1 MSEPG
6 PSEGPKKP
14 AEDEARPVSTPE
26 STPESV
32 VAEPVVAE
40 LATPEPVLAEPV
52 VAELASDPEPEAAS
66 PPAVEVRSHE
76 QGQPHARGSDE
87 PLIRVENL
95 TMGWDD
101 FILQRDASFTIHR
114 GDVFILLGGSGC
126 GKSTL
131 LQHMIGLQQPMSGS
145 VKIAGL
151 GDEGPE
157 RWGEPVFR
165 VGPPPFGVMFQSGAL
180 FGSLTVGQNISLPI
194 ERWTDLP
201 RDAIEAIVRGRLGLV
216 GLRGFENHYPSEISG
231 GMKKRAAIAR
241 ALALE
246 PELLFLDEPSAGLD
260 PVSAVELD
268 ELILTLNRQFGLT
281 VILVTH
287 ELESVF
293 KIASRCVFLDKDTR
307 SIIARGDPRELRDQS
322 QDPRVRAFFNRLPRE
337 AVEEAAL

>member
-1 MSEPG
+1 MS
-6 PSEGPKKP
+6 
-14 AEDEARPVSTPE
+14 DE
-26 STPESV
+26 
-32 VAEPVVAE
+32 
-40 LATPEPVLAEPV
+40 TPEPETEGGEAPEGGAESPALAVPV
-52 VAELASDPEPEAAS
+52 DESD
-66 PPAVEVRSHE
+66 
-76 QGQPHARGSDE
+76 HARGSDE
-87 PLIRVENL
+87 PLIRVEKL
-95 TMGWDD
+95 TMGWGD
-101 FILQRDASFTIHR
+101 FILQKEATFTVNR

-131 LQHMIGLQQPMSGS
+131 LQHMIGLQRPQSGT

-157 RWGEPVFR
+157 GWGEPEFR

-180 FGSLTVGQNISLPI
+180 FGSLTVGQNIALPL
-194 ERWTDLP
+194 ERWTELP
-201 RDAIEAIVRGRLGLV
+201 SDAIDAIVRGRLGLV

-246 PELLFLDEPSAGLD
+246 PRLLFLDEPSAGLD

-293 KIASRCVFLDKDTR
+293 KIASGCVFLDKDTK

-322 QDPRVRAFFNRLPRE
+322 EDPRVRAFFNRLPRE
-337 AVEEAAL
+337 AVEEVTS